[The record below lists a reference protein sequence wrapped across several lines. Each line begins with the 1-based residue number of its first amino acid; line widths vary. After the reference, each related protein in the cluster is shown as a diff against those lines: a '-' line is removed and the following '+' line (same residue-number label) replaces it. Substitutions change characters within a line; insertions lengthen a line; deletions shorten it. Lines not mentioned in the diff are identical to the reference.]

1 MKMIKCQ
8 NVKKCIQKDI
18 KNVHSVKNMPKML
31 WMDGWT
37 DWQTNKQSRAHMT
50 KNREWLINDSAK
62 VLEIKETKPEQKT
75 QAPKQKSQRKN

>member
-1 MKMIKCQ
+1 MIKCQ

-62 VLEIKETKPEQKT
+62 VLEIKETKPKQKT
-75 QAPKQKSQRKN
+75 QAQKRKS